1 MVTALLL
8 VGAAT
13 ASLSAPPP
21 MNAPL
26 RQRHP
31 VSERDLVEAAD
42 ISGVSLSP
50 DGKKLAYRVSRPSI
64 KKNETML
71 DWYVVDVGGDAPPI
85 RIGSGG
91 IAQHS
96 GAGTLLEQ
104 LPIWDRDS
112 RGLRFRALDRE
123 AVAIWH
129 WRSGSIAEREI
140 VDAADIL
147 AFEVSTDGRAIR
159 YSVGATRSQIAQAER
174 EAYANGALVDRHL
187 DLMEPI
193 AGGTIEG
200 GKRIMQRLPSSWF
213 GRERILFDTPRR
225 EIVVEVEDARVSLAS
240 APPVFAAAAPAQ
252 GASVTA
258 EDGSTAS
265 LTSEGVS
272 RVRVMR
278 STGQRIDCTAPICR
292 SSQVAA
298 LAWRPGRDEILL
310 FERTG
315 SARETVW
322 LWRVGASSARAAIK
336 TDGATR
342 SSAHTPRCA
351 IGAEALVCADAGAVV
366 PPHIVRLSY
375 DGQRKILDDPNAE
388 LRTRISARATA
399 MSWGRGV
406 TGVLLR
412 PVHTMAPVPLVV
424 QYYRCSGFL
433 KGGVGEE
440 IPMLPLVD
448 HGIAILCMDRVRAE
462 KEAGTGESYRLA
474 LSDIESALDQLA
486 RQDIIDPARV
496 GIGGLSFGSEVT
508 LFAIR
513 KSNRFS
519 AATIAS
525 SQMTPA
531 YYWANALPGRGF
543 AEMLEEYWKIGD
555 PDTDPQRWREL
566 SAVYDVASIDTPL
579 LMQLPEVE
587 ARHVAELHT
596 RMKHAGKAV
605 DFYAFADEP
614 HIKKQPVHKLAVYR
628 RNLDWFR
635 FWLKGDVD
643 PDPAKADQYR
653 RWHAYRE
660 AQKPAGPKL

>member
-1 MVTALLL
+1 
-8 VGAAT
+8 
-13 ASLSAPPP
+13 
-21 MNAPL
+21 
-26 RQRHP
+26 
-31 VSERDLVEAAD
+31 
-42 ISGVSLSP
+42 
-50 DGKKLAYRVSRPSI
+50 
-64 KKNETML
+64 ML
-71 DWYVVDVGGDAPPI
+71 DWYVVDVDGDAPPI

-104 LPIWDRDS
+104 LPIWDRDL

-129 WRSGSIAEREI
+129 WRTGSIAEREI

-187 DLMEPI
+187 DLMEPV

-225 EIVVEVEDARVSLAS
+225 EIVVDVEDARVSLAS
-240 APPVFAAAAPAQ
+240 APPVLQQPRRRRVHPSQPKMEARRALPPRAFQA
-252 GASVTA
+252 
-258 EDGSTAS
+258 
-265 LTSEGVS
+265 
-272 RVRVMR
+272 VRVTR

-292 SSQVAA
+292 SSQLAA

-351 IGAEALVCADAGAVV
+351 IGAEALLCADAGAVV

-448 HGIAILCMDRVRAE
+448 GHGIAILCMDRVRAE
-462 KEAGTGESYRLA
+462 KKEVGNGRKLPA
-474 LSDIESALDQLA
+474 LLF
-486 RQDIIDPARV
+486 RT
-496 GIGGLSFGSEVT
+496 LS
-508 LFAIR
+508 
-513 KSNRFS
+513 
-519 AATIAS
+519 
-525 SQMTPA
+525 P
-531 YYWANALPGRGF
+531 
-543 AEMLEEYWKIGD
+543 
-555 PDTDPQRWREL
+555 
-566 SAVYDVASIDTPL
+566 PL
-579 LMQLPEVE
+579 
-587 ARHVAELHT
+587 
-596 RMKHAGKAV
+596 
-605 DFYAFADEP
+605 
-614 HIKKQPVHKLAVYR
+614 I
-628 RNLDWFR
+628 NL
-635 FWLKGDVD
+635 
-643 PDPAKADQYR
+643 PAKTSSIR
-653 RWHAYRE
+653 RVSA
-660 AQKPAGPKL
+660 